1 MTEAP
6 TNIRAV
12 IWDLGGVLVR
22 TEDWTPR
29 ARWEQRL
36 GLEPGALSRLVFE
49 GEASR
54 MASIGRANTADV
66 WRWVCRR
73 LEIPEQEWSTLERD
87 FWSGDRVDMEIIAF
101 IRGLRPRIASGLLSN
116 AWPSLRQALE
126 EHWRIADAFDHIV
139 ISAEAG
145 LVKPDP
151 LIYHLALQGLGV
163 LPQEAVFIDDFIENV
178 EGARAVGMHAIHF
191 RSPQQAL
198 GEVRSLLD
206 NASGGR

>member
-6 TNIRAV
+6 PNIRAV

-54 MASIGRANTADV
+54 RASIGQADTADV
-66 WRWVCRR
+66 WQWVGRR
-73 LEIPEQEWSTLERD
+73 LGIPEEEWPLLERD
-87 FWSGDRVDMEIIAF
+87 FWSGDSVDMEIIAF
-101 IRGLRPRIASGLLSN
+101 IRGLRPRLATGLLSN

-145 LVKPDP
+145 MVKPDP
-151 LIYHLALQGLGV
+151 RIYHLALQGLGV
-163 LPQEAVFIDDFIENV
+163 APEEAIFIDDFIENV
-178 EGARAVGMHAIHF
+178 EGARAVGMHAVHF
-191 RSPQQAL
+191 RSSEQAL
-198 GEVRSLLD
+198 EEVRALLD
-206 NASGGR
+206 NTSAGA